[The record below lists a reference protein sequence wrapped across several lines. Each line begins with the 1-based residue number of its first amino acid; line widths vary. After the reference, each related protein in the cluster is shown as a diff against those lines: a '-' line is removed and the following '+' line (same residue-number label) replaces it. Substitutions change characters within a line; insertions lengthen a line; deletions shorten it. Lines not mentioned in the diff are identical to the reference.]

1 MLLGSLWCVFA
12 ACLAFVARG
21 QEVEMEVAP
30 DVEVT
35 QRPQFLYSTISPK
48 LRING
53 KGFGKDPSG
62 IKLDFIPALVKRK
75 APIYNL
81 SATDT
86 VLVLGLRK
94 GFQWPSATTSPDEE
108 SSILFLQ
115 SIVVNQHGPQNQ
127 LTSPVPVATIIEPP
141 SVIRGEEK
149 IIYMTA
155 TTRFLINGTNFREG
169 TTSLVFDPPLVKD
182 VDYVL
187 AVRSPTCLQLA
198 LRTGRRW
205 RSDGEPGP
213 LRLRRVDTG
222 AGPLRIDPK
231 FGGVIVAE
239 VQADLGGHG
248 VTVNANEAKI
258 MYQTDP
264 SLVVEGSGFAHVREV
279 EEKNFG
285 NPRLRFGN
293 GLLGRGV
300 NYSISEF
307 DDHRLELVLKPGSM
321 WRRNG
326 ANLPAPLTL
335 LAVDAGSGYVAV
347 GATEARKGQRVATV
361 FEAPRITPSPLTTLF
376 KTHSA
381 QLWITGAG
389 FTRPGSA
396 PGLNVETKLEFEPAL
411 KKDTD
416 YLLTVFNRTH
426 MLVRL
431 REGRAWSKDPGPLYV
446 TACDSG
452 PGSYA
457 NFKPAAVAHVVPDAD
472 PHESGLEVTRTNHQV
487 LYQTPAIRKLVIQG
501 SSLSSDAKLV
511 FDPPLQRNVDYKVDK
526 ATEDSM
532 VLSLLAGRMWRQT
545 AGHLMLMSIDT
556 GKGPV
561 ELAHGTGIVVADIA
575 ANPTISSSALRIT
588 SSLSKRI
595 QIYGTGFSIDGTELT
610 LEPTSRAAYDVEAVY
625 PNEIVLKLKEG
636 RSWGNV
642 PAGQES
648 VELVVTKIDTS
659 AGEYIFQDADGTPRP
674 VVVAVVVPDSAATTS
689 SGEQVRCDDT
699 CMWANDGV
707 CDDGSRGSRAFGGG
721 GGQGGGGGGGAFGG
735 DLGGGGKRSGAWWE
749 DDDLGGWY
757 ADEREEAPAYEDK
770 YDYGYYDDQ
779 YGYYGDDTAMPA
791 CILGTDCTDCGGPLN
806 AIDFADTGAKQGDWD
821 DDEWFDDDSEEWWD
835 DDYDFGDGWP
845 GFEDDPKDGDR
856 PIGIIKS
863 EHPTK
868 KVNKRHQPKGKKSE
882 KDSPL
887 AILETYPI
895 AFALLAIAAL
905 VGGCF
910 ACSTFSNKNSDN
922 RPESSNPCLGPR
934 KQAQA

>member
-1 MLLGSLWCVFA
+1 MRVVLWVWA
-12 ACLAFVARG
+12 AAVAVA
-21 QEVEMEVAP
+21 QDVEMEAAP

-35 QRPQFLYSTISPK
+35 QRPQFLYSSISPK

-53 KGFGKDPSG
+53 KGFGKDSSG
-62 IKLDFIPALVKRK
+62 VKLEFIPPLKK
-75 APIYNL
+75 KKMEIYNL
-81 SATDT
+81 STTDT
-86 VLVLGLRK
+86 VLVLGLKK
-94 GFQWPSATTSPDEE
+94 GYYWPTASAKGEAST
-108 SSILFLQ
+108 LFLQ
-115 SIVVNQHGPQNQ
+115 SMTVAQHGPQNQ
-127 LTSPVPVATIIEPP
+127 LAQPVPVATVIEPP
-141 SVIRGEEK
+141 SVVRGEDK
-149 IIYMTA
+149 IIYMSA

-169 TTSLVFDPPLVKD
+169 TMSLVFDPPLIKD

-187 AVRSPTCLQLA
+187 AVRSPTCMQLA

-213 LRLRRVDTG
+213 LKLRRIDSG

-231 FGGVIVAE
+231 YGGVIVAE

-258 MYQTDP
+258 IYQTDP
-264 SLVVEGSGFAHVREV
+264 SLVVTGSGFAHVKEV
-279 EEKNFG
+279 GTDNAPFG

-347 GATEARKGQRVATV
+347 GATEARKGQRVATI
-361 FEAPRITPSPLTTLF
+361 FESPRVTPSPLTTLF

-381 QLWITGAG
+381 QLWITGYG
-389 FTRPGSA
+389 FTRPGAA
-396 PGLNVETKLEFEPAL
+396 PGVNVEMKFEFEPAL

-426 MLVRL
+426 ALVRL
-431 REGRAWSKDPGPLYV
+431 REGRAWATNPGPLYV
-446 TACDSG
+446 VGCDAG
-452 PGSYA
+452 PGSYS
-457 NFKPAAVAHVVPDAD
+457 NFKPAAVAHVVPDAES
-472 PHESGLEVTRTNHQV
+472 HESGLDVTRTNHQI

-501 SSLSSDAKLV
+501 SSLSPDAKLT
-511 FDPPLQRNVDYKVDK
+511 FDPPLKRDVDYQVVK
-526 ATEDSM
+526 ATDDSM
-532 VLSLLAGRMWRQT
+532 VLDLLAGRMWRQT

-556 GKGPV
+556 GKGAPV

-575 ANPTISSSALRIT
+575 ANPTIASASANLRIT
-588 SSLSKRI
+588 ATLSKRL

-610 LEPTSRAAYDVEAVY
+610 LEPTSRAAYDIEAVY

-636 RSWGNV
+636 KTWGTV
-642 PAGQES
+642 PPGQSS

-659 AGEYIFQDADGTPRP
+659 AGEYIFQDANGAPQP
-674 VVVAVVVPDSAATTS
+674 VVVATIVPDSAATTA

-707 CDDGSRGSRAFGGG
+707 CDDGSRGSRPFGGG
-721 GGQGGGGGGGAFGG
+721 AKETSGE
-735 DLGGGGKRSGAWWE
+735 KRSGAWWE

-757 ADEREEAPAYEDK
+757 ADEREEVQGGAYEDK

-791 CILGTDCTDCGGPLN
+791 CILGTDCTDCGGPLD
-806 AIDFADTGAKQGDWD
+806 AVDFADTAKSQGDWD

-835 DDYDFGDGWP
+835 DDYDFGDGWN
-845 GFEDDPKDGDR
+845 GFEDDSKEGLK
-856 PIGIIKS
+856 PIGIITS
-863 EHPTK
+863 SHPTK
-868 KVNKRHQPKGKKSE
+868 KPNKRHRPRGEDAQAEATWPVALIES
-882 KDSPL
+882 
-887 AILETYPI
+887 YPI
-895 AFALLAIAAL
+895 AFAVLGILALL
-905 VGGCF
+905 GGCF
-910 ACSTFSNKNSDN
+910 LVSTFSSKNDASK
-922 RPESSNPCLGPR
+922 SGLGSGNPCLGPR

>member
-1 MLLGSLWCVFA
+1 MWRLVYTFLAVA
-12 ACLAFVARG
+12 AA
-21 QEVEMEVAP
+21 QEVEMEAAP

-35 QRPQFLYSTISPK
+35 QRPQFLYSSISPK

-53 KGFGKDPSG
+53 KGFGKSVSD
-62 IKLDFIPALVKRK
+62 IKLEFIPSLKKKQV
-75 APIYNL
+75 PIYNF

-86 VLVLGLRK
+86 VLVLGLKK
-94 GFQWPSATTSPDEE
+94 GFMWPTAKGSEE
-108 SSILFLQ
+108 STTLFLQ
-115 SIVVNQHGPQNQ
+115 SMIVNQHGPQNQ
-127 LTSPVPVATIIEPP
+127 LPSPVAVATIIEPP
-141 SVIRGEEK
+141 SVVRGEDK
-149 IIYMTA
+149 VVYMTA
-155 TTRFLINGTNFREG
+155 TTRFLINGTNFRDG
-169 TTSLVFDPPLVKD
+169 TMSLVFDPPLVKD

-187 AVRSPTCLQLA
+187 AVRSPTCMQLA
-198 LRTGRRW
+198 LRTGKRW

-213 LRLRRVDTG
+213 LRLRRIDSG
-222 AGPLRIDPK
+222 AGALRIDPK
-231 FGGVIVAE
+231 YGGVIVAE

-248 VTVNANEAKI
+248 VTVNANEGKI

-264 SLVVEGSGFAHVREV
+264 SLVIEGQGFAHVREV
-279 EEKNFG
+279 KNEKDNSPFG

-307 DDHRLELVLKPGSM
+307 DDHRLELVLKPGSH

-347 GATEARKGQRVATV
+347 GATEARKGQRVAMI
-361 FEAPRITPSPLTTLF
+361 FETPRINPSPLTTLF

-396 PGLNVETKLEFEPAL
+396 PGINVEMKLEFEPEL
-411 KKDTD
+411 QKDKD

-426 MLVRL
+426 ALVRL
-431 REGRAWSKDPGPLYV
+431 REGRAWAATPGVLFV
-446 TACDSG
+446 VACDTG
-452 PGSYA
+452 PGSYT
-457 NFKPAAVAHVVPDAD
+457 NFKPTAVAHVVPDAET
-472 PHESGLEVTRTNHQV
+472 HESGLEVTRTNHQV

-501 SSLSSDAKLV
+501 SSLSLDAKLT
-511 FDPPLQRNVDYKVDK
+511 FDPPLVRNVDYKVVK
-526 ATEDSM
+526 ATDDSM
-532 VLSLLAGRMWRQT
+532 VLDLLAGRMWRQT

-556 GKGPV
+556 GTGPV
-561 ELAHGTGIVVADIA
+561 EMAHGTGIVVADIA
-575 ANPTISSSALRIT
+575 ANPTIQSSALRIT
-588 SSLSKRI
+588 ATLSKRL

-610 LEPTSRAAYDVEAVY
+610 LEPTSRAAYDIEAVY

-636 RSWGNV
+636 KAWGVV
-642 PAGQES
+642 PAGSSSNS

-659 AGEYIFQDADGTPRP
+659 AGEYIFQDADGNPQP
-674 VVVAVVVPDSAATTS
+674 VVVAVIVPDSAATTS
-689 SGEQVRCDDT
+689 DGQQVRCDDT

-707 CDDGSRGSRAFGGG
+707 CDDGSRGSRPF
-721 GGQGGGGGGGAFGG
+721 GGGGGGGFGEFSPQS
-735 DLGGGGKRSGAWWE
+735 KRSGAWWE

-757 ADEREEAPAYEDK
+757 ADEREEGGGAYEDK

-806 AIDFADTGAKQGDWD
+806 ALDSFDTKQGDWD

-835 DDYDFGDGWP
+835 DDYDFGDGWA

-856 PIGIIKS
+856 PIGIIQS
-863 EHPTK
+863 DHPTK
-868 KVNKRHQPKGKKSE
+868 KPNKRHQPKGSSS
-882 KDSPL
+882 DSAAPWPL
-887 AILETYPI
+887 VMLETYPI
-895 AFALLAIAAL
+895 AFALIAIVAL

-910 ACSTFSNKNSDN
+910 AFSNARGGGAADRPNQQSDC
-922 RPESSNPCLGPR
+922 NPCLGPR